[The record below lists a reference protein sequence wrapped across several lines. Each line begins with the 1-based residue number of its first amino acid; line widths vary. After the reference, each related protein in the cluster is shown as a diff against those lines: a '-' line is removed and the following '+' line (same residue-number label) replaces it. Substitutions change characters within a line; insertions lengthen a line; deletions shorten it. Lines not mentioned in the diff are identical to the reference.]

1 MKNYTH
7 YKTLLDK
14 IHLVFAE
21 LSKQNMSCR
30 TNFTQSLMDGRDL
43 IKHEFGDSK
52 DANVIFY
59 SREELDRLKKDPSKS
74 PSINLGV
81 RTNKSGEIIRVM
93 KHFDLNPHQFQDG
106 HEAIF
111 VDMSVADINKI
122 ARQRMVIA

>member
-21 LSKQNMSCR
+21 LSKQGMSCR
-30 TNFTQSLMDGRDL
+30 TNFTQCLMDGRDL
-43 IKHEFGDSK
+43 IKQEFGDSK

-59 SREELDRLKKDPSKS
+59 SREELERLKKDPSKS

-81 RTNKSGEIIRVM
+81 QSNKSGEIIRVM
-93 KHFDLNPHQFQDG
+93 NHFDLNTHQFADG

>member
-1 MKNYTH
+1 MKRNMH

-30 TNFTQSLMDGRDL
+30 TNFAQSLMDGRDL
-43 IKHEFGDSK
+43 IKHEFGDAT

-59 SREELDRLKKDPSKS
+59 SREELERLKNDPSQS

-81 RTNKSGEIIRVM
+81 KTNKSGEIIRIM
-93 KHFDLNPHQFQDG
+93 NHFDLNTHSYSDG

-111 VDMSVADINKI
+111 VDMSPRDINKI
-122 ARQRMVIA
+122 ARQRMAIA

>member
-21 LSKQNMSCR
+21 LSKQGVSCR
-30 TNFTQSLMDGRDL
+30 TNFTQSLMDGRDS
-43 IKHEFGDSK
+43 IKQEFGDSK

-59 SREELDRLKKDPSKS
+59 SREELERLKKDPSKS

-81 RTNKSGEIIRVM
+81 QSNKSGEIIRVM
-93 KHFDLNPHQFQDG
+93 NFFDLNTHAYSDG

-122 ARQRMVIA
+122 VRDRRGRC